1 MDWFLRPNTIY
12 FVAIYEWKILGDSNT
27 YSMLAV
33 ISATTVVVN
42 CRVADQHDAVA
53 ILELGNGAMSIAA
66 GAQVPRHR
74 LLKIAVF
81 CCE

>member
-1 MDWFLRPNTIY
+1 
-12 FVAIYEWKILGDSNT
+12 
-27 YSMLAV
+27 MLAV